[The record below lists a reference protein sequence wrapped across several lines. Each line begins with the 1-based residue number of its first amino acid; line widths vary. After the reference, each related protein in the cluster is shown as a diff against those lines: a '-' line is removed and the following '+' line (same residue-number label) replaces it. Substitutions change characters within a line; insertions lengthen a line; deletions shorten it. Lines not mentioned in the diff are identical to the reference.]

1 MLLIN
6 HNVVIGM
13 CGKWRNA
20 FHCHYLQCI
29 INSACHTIIIDQIL
43 SDKLLVI
50 SEIAI
55 VAHAYVWY
63 NSCDYLQC
71 VPSFIVS

>member
-1 MLLIN
+1 MY
-6 HNVVIGM
+6 VVIGM
-13 CGKWRNA
+13 CGKRC
-20 FHCHYLQCI
+20 HCHYLQCV

-55 VAHAYVWY
+55 VAHAYVWNY
-63 NSCDYLQC
+63 SLFAVCTIIN
-71 VPSFIVS
+71 FIVS